1 MRTLFLLI
9 ISVLGLSSF
18 AGSRIT
24 LDFTEYPDNPEL
36 EGLMRLLDATQVTA
50 TLHADSLSGKYYELW
65 MVTSHNGAES
75 SSMIGYKPITDDST
89 KIVISAMPKDS
100 MTVIFST
107 APYIGALQTVS
118 TPTENHLLIGCE
130 YGMEYTET
138 DTIPLAGYSTG
149 IPIKYDLG
157 NGIVSD
163 AWYICGVRYSKVNPS
178 QWYSR
183 YGFTDY
189 VYFEAVVV
197 KEPDYSK

>member
-24 LDFTEYPDNPEL
+24 LDFKEHTDNPEL

-75 SSMIGYKPITDDST
+75 RRMIGYKPITDDST

-130 YGMEYTET
+130 YGME
-138 DTIPLAGYSTG
+138 LLLSA
-149 IPIKYDLG
+149 K
-157 NGIVSD
+157 
-163 AWYICGVRYSKVNPS
+163 R
-178 QWYSR
+178 
-183 YGFTDY
+183 
-189 VYFEAVVV
+189 
-197 KEPDYSK
+197 